1 MKASAAISALIRWI
15 NDQLRKAPIKFLEIH
30 RLEISWVNANNNL
43 NAAIA
48 QALNS
53 NNFSITV
60 NNYPAYN
67 INIEKIRHIDANKI
81 AEIDTSATNLENK
94 VDSRTQNN
102 TLAKNANALFKSA
115 LPTELQSRIK
125 PEMSDDEMKQIIEN
139 WVLYDGQQPQQNQQ
153 AKPITGDDFKNLCTN
168 ILETEKALQA
178 LKPISDSLTKAADAL
193 KKRIDATATTQQGTN
208 QNNQNNQNNN
218 NNPQPPTNGLSDA
231 QQALT
236 KLANV
241 YAAVVTNTISNKFYK
256 ESYSVYRDIVQAYN
270 QEGKPAGN
278 PTATTDANNPQGGG
292 NENANK

>member
-1 MKASAAISALIRWI
+1 
-15 NDQLRKAPIKFLEIH
+15 
-30 RLEISWVNANNNL
+30 
-43 NAAIA
+43 
-48 QALNS
+48 
-53 NNFSITV
+53 
-60 NNYPAYN
+60 
-67 INIEKIRHIDANKI
+67 
-81 AEIDTSATNLENK
+81 
-94 VDSRTQNN
+94 
-102 TLAKNANALFKSA
+102 
-115 LPTELQSRIK
+115 
-125 PEMSDDEMKQIIEN
+125 MSDDQMKETIQN
-139 WVLYDGQQPQQNQQ
+139 WVLYDGQQPQQNQQQ

-193 KKRIDATATTQQGTN
+193 KKRIDATAQQGADQN
-208 QNNQNNQNNN
+208 NKNNQNNQNNN

-278 PTATTDANNPQGGG
+278 PTATTDANNPQEGG
-292 NENANK
+292 NGNANK